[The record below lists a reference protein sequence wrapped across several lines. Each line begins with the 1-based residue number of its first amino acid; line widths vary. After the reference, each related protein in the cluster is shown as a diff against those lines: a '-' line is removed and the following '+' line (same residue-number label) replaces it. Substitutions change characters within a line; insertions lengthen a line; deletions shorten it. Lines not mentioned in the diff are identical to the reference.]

1 VGLIRLDGKMPD
13 GLTLRPWQGGKPLTW
28 EIAMVSTLTD
38 SYFVVSARSVGD
50 AADLAGSRKWAK

>member
-1 VGLIRLDGKMPD
+1 MPD